1 MPKLVVINRTLTAMS
16 HELGEKWVTIGRH
29 DGNTFQIP
37 EISVSGR
44 HCEVRVRGDELVV
57 RDLQSTNGTFAA
69 GQKISEGV
77 VKPGQMLRVGE
88 VELRFEAS
96 ASAPAD
102 KPGTSFVTKMLA
114 TNSAASAAKSTA
126 PAPIKPAPIA
136 DAKPVNPSEAI
147 GAPIKK
153 FQVLF
158 VDDSLAF
165 LETFTELCG
174 ILSNN
179 AWEIHSA
186 PSADRA
192 LAILQQIQVDLV
204 VLDIGI
210 PMVDGIQLLGIIS
223 RRYPGIKIAVMTG
236 KANENNRAVCLAG
249 GAELFIEK
257 PVSPEGIKVVFNMLN
272 DLVSWTH
279 REGFSGMVRQVGLQ
293 EVITMEFIGRHSSI
307 LEIRKQQMHGQ
318 IYIEAGAITH
328 AAVGTLT
335 GEKAFNQ
342 LLSMTGGD
350 FQLKPFKAPRN
361 EPCKAA
367 GKLCSWRPRAAA
379 TRTPFCF
386 PKNRLKAQPDRPR
399 QIRLQRQRNTA
410 WSATTSW
417 SSRLM
422 TANGNRRTIPKNNSA
437 MLRKIQ
443 PKKIRVD
450 GGKFAIVASRYNA
463 EYVDAMLRAARER
476 IVARRS
482 AYPHRARAGRI

>member
-1 MPKLVVINRTLTAMS
+1 MAKLVVINKTLTTMS

-29 DGNTFQIP
+29 DGNVFQLA

-44 HCEVRVRGDELVV
+44 HCEVRLRDGELVV

-88 VELRFEAS
+88 VELRFEN
-96 ASAPAD
+96 SAPTPVVAP
-102 KPGTSFVTKMLA
+102 PGMSFVTKMLA
-114 TNSAASAAKSTA
+114 TNTAANPPKPVASTQKTA
-126 PAPIKPAPIA
+126 PVA
-136 DAKPVNPSEAI
+136 DVKPVTPPENSI
-147 GAPIKK
+147 APVKK

-174 ILSNN
+174 ILSNQS
-179 AWEIHSA
+179 WEIHSA
-186 PSADRA
+186 ASADRA
-192 LAILQQIQVDLV
+192 LAILQQHHIDLV

-236 KANENNRAVCLAG
+236 KANESNRAVCLAG

-279 REGFSGMVRQVGLQ
+279 REGFSGVVRQVGLQ
-293 EVITMEFIGRHSSI
+293 ELIQMECIGRHSSI
-307 LEIRKQQMHGQ
+307 LEIRNQHTLGQ
-318 IYIEAGAITH
+318 IYIEAGAVTH

-342 LLSMTGGD
+342 LLSMTGGE
-350 FQLKPFKAPRN
+350 FQLKPFKAPPQRTVQN
-361 EPCKAA
+361 GWEVLLMEAA
-367 GKLCSWRPRAAA
+367 
-379 TRTPFCF
+379 
-386 PKNRLKAQPDRPR
+386 
-399 QIRLQRQRNTA
+399 
-410 WSATTSW
+410 
-417 SSRLM
+417 
-422 TANGNRRTIPKNNSA
+422 RRTDEDTVLISKKSVEGTAKSPAPNPASA
-437 MLRKIQ
+437 AENEHTVVGDDIVVVATYDGQWKSSDDS
-443 PKKIRVD
+443 KK
-450 GGKFAIVASRYNA
+450 
-463 EYVDAMLRAARER
+463 
-476 IVARRS
+476 
-482 AYPHRARAGRI
+482 